1 MPLLHSISEVRA
13 AIRQARLAGR
23 TVGLVP
29 TMGALH
35 EGHLSLLAAA
45 RERGDF
51 LVVSIFVNP
60 TQFSPR
66 EDFTTYPRTLEADV
80 EACRA
85 AGGDLVFAP
94 SVEEMYPAGFCTTVR
109 VQGLTEGLCGRFR
122 PGHFDGVT
130 TVVCKLLDIV
140 QPDRAYFGL
149 KDYQQFVVLR
159 RMVLDLDLP
168 VEMVPCPTVREAD
181 GLAMSSRN
189 RHLTPEQRRVA
200 PRLHQAL
207 QAGSE
212 VLRQGGTGEQAIAAV
227 QEFLSKE
234 PEFRV
239 QYIEAVNPETLEP
252 RLQTGRPVVLAVAA
266 HLGETRLIDN
276 LRVD

>member
-1 MPLLHSISEVRA
+1 
-13 AIRQARLAGR
+13 
-23 TVGLVP
+23 
-29 TMGALH
+29 
-35 EGHLSLLAAA
+35 
-45 RERGDF
+45 
-51 LVVSIFVNP
+51 
-60 TQFSPR
+60 
-66 EDFTTYPRTLEADV
+66 
-80 EACRA
+80 
-85 AGGDLVFAP
+85 
-94 SVEEMYPAGFCTTVR
+94 MYPAGFCTTVR

-266 HLGETRLIDN
+266 YLGETRLIDN